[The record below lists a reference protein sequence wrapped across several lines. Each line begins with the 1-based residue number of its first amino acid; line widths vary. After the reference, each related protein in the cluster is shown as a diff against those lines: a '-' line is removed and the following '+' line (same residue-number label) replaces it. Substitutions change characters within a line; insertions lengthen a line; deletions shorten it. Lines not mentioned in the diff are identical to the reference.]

1 MEAFAL
7 PSVEP
12 AFHQDF
18 SFKNQ
23 LKTSFF
29 FHTSLFQKKK
39 KESLKLTEQRNIKI
53 PNESY
58 SAM

>member
-39 KESLKLTEQRNIKI
+39 KKKRVTE
-53 PNESY
+53 
-58 SAM
+58 AH